1 MTALILA
8 LLAQVPG
15 PMNLNGTNI
24 TSVYCD
30 GGVACLKQGSRLT
43 IIGTPSGG
51 GGSGGKVAEAYMA
64 DASIFATQLAAD
76 PAACPGGQ
84 FVTDL
89 AANGALT
96 CATPAGS
103 GGKVAEAYMAD
114 AAISAQ
120 QAGFAYA
127 ADAAYQAQFATTANV
142 AYSADASYQSQIA
155 GVANVAYS
163 ADASVFAAVATVA
176 TSAYA
181 ADASITAQYLTL
193 TCSAGQ
199 YVTCS
204 GSGCS
209 CSTPAGG
216 GGGSSN
222 FSAGTAVFE
231 GKSDTLATVT
241 AAWATSSS
249 AILCTAEGEESSVE
263 GLLTLV
269 KSKAAGS
276 FVVRASVPRGTHT
289 GNLPFTCTGL

>member
-8 LLAQVPG
+8 LLTQVPN

-43 IIGTPSGG
+43 IIGTPSSG

-76 PAACPGGQ
+76 PTACPGGQ

-103 GGKVAEAYMAD
+103 GGKVSEAYMAD
-114 AAISAQ
+114 AAITAQ

-127 ADAAYQAQFATTANV
+127 ADASVFAVVSGTAYSADAAYQTQFATTANV
-142 AYSADASYQSQIA
+142 AFSADASYFS
-155 GVANVAYS
+155 S
-163 ADASVFAAVATVA
+163 VATVA

-181 ADASITAQYLTL
+181 ADASISAMYLTL

-199 YVTCS
+199 FVTCS
-204 GSGCS
+204 GSACS
-209 CSTPAGG
+209 CSTPSGGG
-216 GGGSSN
+216 GGGSANYS
-222 FSAGTAVFE
+222 SGTATFS
-231 GKSDTLATVT
+231 GKSDTTTTVT
-241 AAWATSSS
+241 AAWATSGSS
-249 AILCTAEGEESSVE
+249 IICSAQAEESSVE
-263 GLLTLV
+263 AMQSVVTT
-269 KSKAAGS
+269 KATGS
-276 FVVRASVPRGTHT
+276 FVVRSYVLQGTHT
-289 GNLPFTCTGL
+289 GALPFTCTGL